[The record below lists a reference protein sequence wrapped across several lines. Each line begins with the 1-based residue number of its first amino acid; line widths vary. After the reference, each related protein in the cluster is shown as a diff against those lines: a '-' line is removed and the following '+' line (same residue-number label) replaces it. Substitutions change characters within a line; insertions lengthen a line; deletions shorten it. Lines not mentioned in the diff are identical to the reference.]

1 MNMKKVTVSRIA
13 KKQIIHHCLMQA
25 DRIPVAL
32 QRNRLYT
39 TASRPDSSRIAK
51 KQILHHC
58 PMQADRIPVALQRN
72 GLYTTVFCKQTGFQS
87 HCKET
92 DYTPLSFAGRP
103 DSSRIAKKRIIHHCL
118 LQADR
123 IPVALQ
129 RNRLYTTVFC
139 RQTGF
144 QSHCKETDYTPFA
157 RRLETSTFYHQY
169 INFGSISYINT
180 YLDFS
185 SPFFS

>member
-1 MNMKKVTVSRIA
+1 MNMKNVTVTDEDSHGHSLFHSRRFHSPR
-13 KKQIIHHCLMQA
+13 KYKPLSC
-25 DRIPVAL
+25 
-32 QRNRLYT
+32 
-39 TASRPDSSRIAK
+39 ASRPDSR
-51 KQILHHC
+51 
-58 PMQADRIPVALQRN
+58 
-72 GLYTTVFCKQTGFQS
+72 
-87 HCKET
+87 
-92 DYTPLSFAGRP
+92 
-103 DSSRIAKKRIIHHCL
+103 RIAKKRIIHHCL

-129 RNRLYTTVFC
+129 RNGLYTKQTGFQSHC
-139 RQTGF
+139 KETDYTPLSFASRPDSSRIAKKQIIHHCLLKQTGF

-185 SPFFS
+185 SPSIS